1 MSRCKCDWSA
11 EHTTDEF
18 KRITPIIRQ
27 EEEQIEAMFRTYLIF
42 DVHDRR
48 TKSIYCT
55 SCRQTGDFVKPLK
68 FDLGYDPY
76 NDFADYYNMKH
87 GDQTHCPF
95 CGNSAEVVYAGKMRG
110 LCKKMYQSV
119 QVVVFHAESD
129 GWLSAVAVCATKNYA
144 GMEWNTQVQF
154 DRYAAYLFRPG
165 CALQRVCQYVYDDGA
180 VRLGWVNA
188 ATIHEPFR
196 GGMHDYFT
204 VYDHREYIEIGLEEC
219 LKHTDMRYSAA
230 DLFVCDKESDFG
242 LMRYL
247 GEYCHRPQL
256 EMLNKLGL
264 DDILREL
271 IYCRRSNSR
280 LINWKATDL
289 SGFLRLDKRY
299 TKIFMQSEHRSIQE
313 LETAQMLQREG
324 CRDQEMLETS
334 MYLAD
339 LRIETIRQ
347 LHEAAG
353 NRTITEVVRYLRKQE
368 SRARDAAQLWID
380 YHRMAIDLE
389 YDLTEDTVFFP
400 KDLQARHDAAAQTFK
415 LKQSE
420 IQMKKY
426 KRRYKKLRQMYEFSD
441 GEFTIVVPATMDD
454 IIAEGRVMHHC
465 VGSYANRHA
474 NGETTILFLRK
485 NEQPDQP
492 YGTIEMSVINKARVI
507 QLRGYRNNDVPK
519 KESKQFIAVWTEWIV
534 TGSPRDQQGNPIIE
548 KTKEAKVAV

>member
-11 EHTTDEF
+11 EHTADAF
-18 KRITPIIRQ
+18 RRITPITRD
-27 EEEQIEAMFRTYLIF
+27 EETQIDGMFRTYLI
-42 DVHDRR
+42 VEVQDRR

-55 SCRQTGDFVKPLK
+55 SCRQMGDFVKPSK
-68 FDLGYDPY
+68 FDLGYDPH

-119 QVVVFHAESD
+119 QVVVFHAETD
-129 GWLSAVAVCATKNYA
+129 GWLSAVAVRATKNYV

-165 CALQRVCQYVYDDGA
+165 CALQRVYKYEYVNGA
-180 VRLGWVNA
+180 VQLVWVNVEN
-188 ATIHEPFR
+188 IYEPFR
-196 GGMHDYFT
+196 ARMNDWWTGH
-204 VYDHREYIEIGLEEC
+204 DHREYIEIGLEEC

-230 DLFVCDKESDFG
+230 DLFVCDRESDFG

-280 LINWKATDL
+280 LINWRAADL
-289 SGFLRLDKRY
+289 PGFLRLDKRHS
-299 TKIFMQSEHRSIQE
+299 KLFMQSKHKTVQE
-313 LETAQMLQREG
+313 LELVQILQKENVG
-324 CRDQEMLETS
+324 VQDE
-334 MYLAD
+334 
-339 LRIETIRQ
+339 
-347 LHEAAG
+347 
-353 NRTITEVVRYLRKQE
+353 TEVLEFLNRMQLDTVLRLREAIGSYPFMKVLRYLMKHE
-368 SRARDAAQLWID
+368 NTDAVLLWID
-380 YHRMAIDLE
+380 YIRMAKDLE
-389 YDLTEDTVFFP
+389 YDLSEDTVFLP
-400 KDLQARHDAAAQTFK
+400 KDLKARHDAAAETIK
-415 LKQSE
+415 LKRNE
-420 IQMKKY
+420 ILMKKY
-426 KRRYKKLRQMYEFSD
+426 KRRYKKLCQMYEFTD

-492 YGTIEMSVINKARVI
+492 YGTIEMSVIDNARVI

-519 KESKQFIAVWTEWIV
+519 KESKQFIAVWTEWIAA
-534 TGSPRDQQGNPIIE
+534 GSPRDQQGNPIIE
-548 KTKEAKVAV
+548 KTKEEKVAV

>member
-18 KRITPIIRQ
+18 KRITPTTRQ
-27 EEEQIEAMFRTYLIF
+27 EVEQIKAMFRTYLI
-42 DVHDRR
+42 VEVQDRR

-55 SCRQTGDFVKPLK
+55 SCRQTGDFVKPSK

-129 GWLSAVAVCATKNYA
+129 GWLSAVAVRATKNYA

-165 CALQRVCQYVYDDGA
+165 CALQRVYQYVYDDGA
-180 VRLGWVNA
+180 VRLGWVNT
-188 ATIHEPFR
+188 ATIYEPFH
-196 GGMHDYFT
+196 GLMHDWWT
-204 VYDHREYIEIGLEEC
+204 GYDHRQYIEIGLEEC

-230 DLFVCDKESDFG
+230 DLFVCDKDSDFG

-280 LINWKATDL
+280 LVNWKATDL
-289 SGFLRLDKRY
+289 PGFLRLDKRHS
-299 TKIFMQSEHRSIQE
+299 KLFMQSKHKTVQE
-313 LETAQMLQREG
+313 LELVQILQ
-324 CRDQEMLETS
+324 QENIGVQDE
-334 MYLAD
+334 
-339 LRIETIRQ
+339 
-347 LHEAAG
+347 
-353 NRTITEVVRYLRKQE
+353 TEVLEFLNRMQLDTVLRLREAIGGYPFMKVLRYLMKHE
-368 SRARDAAQLWID
+368 NTDAVLLWID
-380 YHRMAIDLE
+380 YIRMAKDLE
-389 YDLTEDTVFFP
+389 YDLSEDTVFLP
-400 KDLQARHDAAAQTFK
+400 KDLKARHDAAAQTVK
-415 LKQSE
+415 LKRNE
-420 IQMKKY
+420 IRMKKY
-426 KRRYKKLRQMYEFSD
+426 KRRYKKLCRMYEFSD

-454 IIAEGRVMHHC
+454 IIAEGVAMHHC

-492 YGTIEMSVINKARVI
+492 YGTIEMSVLDKDRVI

-519 KESKQFIAVWTEWIV
+519 KESKQFIAVWTEWIAA
-534 TGSPRDQQGNPIIE
+534 GSPRDQQGNPIIE
-548 KTKEAKVAV
+548 KTKEEKVAV

>member
-11 EHTTDEF
+11 KHTVDAF
-18 KRITPIIRQ
+18 RRITPITRD
-27 EEEQIEAMFRTYLIF
+27 EETQIDGMFRTYLIF
-42 DVHDRR
+42 DVQDRR

-55 SCRQTGDFVKPLK
+55 SCRQTGDFVKPSK

-119 QVVVFHAESD
+119 QVVVFHAESG

-165 CALQRVCQYVYDDGA
+165 CALQRVYKYEYVNGA
-180 VRLGWVNA
+180 VQLVWVNA
-188 ATIHEPFR
+188 ATIDEPFR
-196 GGMHDYFT
+196 GGMHDWWT
-204 VYDHREYIEIGLEEC
+204 GYDHRNYIEIGLEEC

-289 SGFLRLDKRY
+289 PGFLRLDKRHS
-299 TKIFMQSEHRSIQE
+299 KLFMQLKRKTIQE
-313 LETAQMLQREG
+313 LEIVQILQ
-324 CRDQEMLETS
+324 QENIGVQDE
-334 MYLAD
+334 
-339 LRIETIRQ
+339 
-347 LHEAAG
+347 
-353 NRTITEVVRYLRKQE
+353 TEVLEFLNRMQLDTVLRLREAIGSYPFMKVLRYLMKHE
-368 SRARDAAQLWID
+368 NTDAVLLWID
-380 YHRMAIDLE
+380 YIQMAKDLE
-389 YDLTEDTVFFP
+389 YDLSEDTVFLP
-400 KDLQARHDAAAQTFK
+400 KDLKARHDAAAQTIK
-415 LKQSE
+415 LKRNE
-420 IQMKKY
+420 ILMKKY
-426 KRRYKKLRQMYEFSD
+426 KRRYKKLCQMYEFTD

-454 IIAEGRVMHHC
+454 IIAEGRAMHHC
-465 VGSYANRHA
+465 VGNYANRHA

-492 YGTIEMSVINKARVI
+492 YGTIEMSVIDKARVF

-519 KESKQFIAVWTEWIV
+519 KESKQFIAVWTEWIA

-548 KTKEAKVAV
+548 KTKEEKVAV

>member
-11 EHTTDEF
+11 EHTADAF
-18 KRITPIIRQ
+18 RRITPITHD
-27 EEEQIEAMFRTYLIF
+27 EETQIDGMFRTYLIF

-165 CALQRVCQYVYDDGA
+165 CALQRVYQYVYDDGA

-204 VYDHREYIEIGLEEC
+204 GYDHREYIEIGLEEC

-280 LINWKATDL
+280 LVNWKAIDL
-289 SGFLRLDKRY
+289 PGFLRLDKRHS
-299 TKIFMQSEHRSIQE
+299 KLFMQSNYKTVQE
-313 LETAQMLQREG
+313 LELVQFLQ
-324 CRDQEMLETS
+324 QENIGVQE
-334 MYLAD
+334 
-339 LRIETIRQ
+339 E
-347 LHEAAG
+347 
-353 NRTITEVVRYLRKQE
+353 TEVLEFLNRMQFDTVLRLREAIGGYPFMKVLRYLMRHKNT
-368 SRARDAAQLWID
+368 DAVLLWID
-380 YHRMAIDLE
+380 YIQMSKDLE
-389 YDLTEDTVFFP
+389 YDLSDDTVFLP
-400 KDLQARHDAAAQTFK
+400 KDLKARHDAAAQTIN
-415 LKQSE
+415 LKRNE
-420 IQMKKY
+420 IRMKKY
-426 KRRYKKLRQMYEFSD
+426 KRRYKKLCQMYEFSD
-441 GEFTIVVPATMDD
+441 GEFTILVPATTDD
-454 IIAEGRVMHHC
+454 IIAEGVAMHHC
-465 VGSYANRHA
+465 VGSYAVRHA

-492 YGTIEMSVINKARVI
+492 YGTIEMSVIDKDRVI
-507 QLRGYRNNDVPK
+507 QLRGYRNNDVPRR
-519 KESKQFIAVWTEWIV
+519 ESEQFIAEWRAWIKA
-534 TGSPRDQQGNPIIE
+534 GSPRTKNGEPIIDNME
-548 KTKEAKVAV
+548 VNAS